1 MALKVIG
8 AGFPR
13 TGTNSLKRSLEMLG
27 ISKTY
32 HFKDLVKNPDNLHL
46 WEQLEQ
52 TNTTDWET
60 IYEGYQGSVD
70 FPCYPWYKEHMEVY
84 PDAKVIMTVRPFE
97 DWYASMKSTIW
108 VSGPQTPIE
117 KMVFMGKMAF
127 DSNLRKTIK
136 CVKFVKKF
144 LWERQ
149 FEGRF
154 LDKEFV
160 KTVWEKHHQEVKDH
174 VPAEK
179 LLVYDIRTGW
189 EPLCKFLDLPVPTEA
204 LPHLNKR
211 ENFKAMLKEMMDGKE
226 A

>member
-32 HFKDLVKNPDNLHL
+32 HFKDLVKNPDKLPH
-46 WEQLEQ
+46 WERLEQ
-52 TNTTDWET
+52 TNTTDWEA
-60 IYEGYQGSVD
+60 IYDGYQGSVD

-84 PDAKVIMTVRPFE
+84 PDAKVILTVRPFE
-97 DWYASMKSTIW
+97 DWYASIKSTIW

-117 KMVFMGKMAF
+117 KLTFMGKMAI

-160 KTVWEKHHQEVKDH
+160 KSSDVQGQLKKKITRVQKLKIREDIKVKLTGSYKEFKVEITPTDTKHAPKI
-174 VPAEK
+174 
-179 LLVYDIRTGW
+179 L
-189 EPLCKFLDLPVPTEA
+189 
-204 LPHLNKR
+204 
-211 ENFKAMLKEMMDGKE
+211 AMLKIKE
-226 A
+226 K